1 MVQNGRMW
9 QKVKWLGSLMAIWLL
24 VVLPARSAEIV
35 LENER
40 QAVIS
45 STYLWSLD
53 KGNSDYTSA
62 VHTHAPIALVSPLAG
77 FSFLSSPGFLPPL
90 VPLFYRVL
98 ILNLSGYTHRSYFV
112 FGLLRLI
119 FEHQITINAP

>member
-62 VHTHAPIALVSPLAG
+62 VHAHAPIALVSPLAG
-77 FSFLSSPGFLPPL
+77 FSFLSSSGFLPPSFP
-90 VPLFYRVL
+90 VFYRAL
-98 ILNLSGYTHRSYFV
+98 IQNL
-112 FGLLRLI
+112 
-119 FEHQITINAP
+119 

>member
-1 MVQNGRMW
+1 MAQNGRIW
-9 QKVKWLGSLMAIWLL
+9 QKIKWLGSLMAIWLL

-45 STYLWSLD
+45 STHPWSLD
-53 KGNSDYTSA
+53 KGASDYASV
-62 VHTHAPIALVSPLAG
+62 VHTHAPIALLSPLAG

-90 VPLFYRVL
+90 VPVFYRTL
-98 ILNLSGYTHRSYFV
+98 ILNISGYVHRSYFV
-112 FGLLRLI
+112 FGFLRPI